1 MTKLI
6 LKFAVIVFFA
16 VLISFSIFIFDARKI
31 EDLPSDFVCEDIV
44 VLTGGKNRIKLAF
57 DSVQRF
63 HAKNVLIS
71 GVYRGT
77 KLEDILGDTD
87 VIGDVTVVLGYK
99 AMNTEGNAQEIR
111 EVAEELGMKKIILI
125 TSDYHM
131 FRSLHEVRKFNKNL
145 KIYPL
150 KVRSDFNSRFIKL
163 CFKEFY
169 HSLGILIRDAVK
181 EVIVTS
187 VSACLLLKFILT
199 RDPVQGV
206 LKG

>member
-1 MTKLI
+1 MRIGLTKLI
-6 LKFAVIVFFA
+6 LKFALIIFFA
-16 VLISFSIFIFDARKI
+16 VSISFSIFIFDARKI
-31 EDLPSDFVCEDIV
+31 EDFPPDFVCEDIV
-44 VLTGGKNRIKLAF
+44 VLTGGKNRIKVAF
-57 DSVQRF
+57 DSVKRF

-99 AMNTEGNAQEIR
+99 ALNTEGNAKEIC
-111 EVAEELGMKKIILI
+111 EVAEELGMKEIVLI

-131 FRSLHEVRKFNKNL
+131 FRSLYEVRKHNKDL

-150 KVRSDFNSRFIKL
+150 KVCSVFNSRFIRL

-169 HSLGILIRDAVK
+169 RSLGILIRDAVK
-181 EVIVTS
+181 G
-187 VSACLLLKFILT
+187 ILN
-199 RDPVQGV
+199 D
-206 LKG
+206 